1 MMNLVKKIAKDL
13 QKHAFR
19 RKKAHATETQAEV
32 KRMQQFVTAILVI
45 TVGGLLAW
53 LTGRLKS
60 LSVVIGTGSCVGGG
74 LLALIPA
81 TEILM
86 SGGQAAEIVLNLPL
100 GAATMKLDA
109 VSAFFSLP
117 VIVLGSLAA
126 VYAAATSH
134 YDKHECGGYWF
145 FYCLLMASM
154 LFLTASANAVLFLM
168 AWEIMS
174 VAAFF
179 LIIHR
184 DEIASARNAAWR
196 FLVASHVGTAG
207 LFIMFA
213 IISAHC
219 GSFEFACFTRTPVSA
234 ETASLVFF
242 LALFGFG
249 VKVGLLPLH
258 VWMPDSY
265 AFADAHVSAVLS
277 GAMSKMGFYGLIR
290 VLMFLPVHSASW
302 GWALAFG
309 GLLTGVFALITAL
322 AQHDLKK
329 VIAYSSMENAG
340 IIMMGLGCAILAGIW
355 KVPALAFAALTGSLL
370 HVLNHAAC
378 KGLLFLGSGA
388 AYFGTGTRKLE
399 AMGGL
404 AKTMPYTA
412 MFFGIGAAA
421 ISGLPPFNSFISE
434 FMIFLA
440 GLQAARL
447 GTSSALLLAG
457 VILAGLG
464 LIGGLAMAT
473 FSRTFGLVFLGASR
487 SDKKVEPRESDWL
500 VRLPMAILVLVIF
513 LLALL
518 SPFILIPVAR
528 VASMIAAASGVTFT
542 PENAMLNIQPVTI
555 AATISFFFMLFVVLV
570 WRLRSRFF
578 SGGDVNDRC
587 TWDCGFAAPDARIQY
602 TSSSF
607 SQPVS
612 EVFSSIV
619 RPYRHGEKVAGF
631 FPERASFRTDAP
643 DSLLRYL
650 YVPLFGLIDRA
661 MVPLRALQHG
671 RLHLYI
677 CYLAIVLLALLIWKV
692 VAA

>member
-1 MMNLVKKIAKDL
+1 
-13 QKHAFR
+13 
-19 RKKAHATETQAEV
+19 
-32 KRMQQFVTAILVI
+32 MQQFLTAILVI
-45 TVGGLLAW
+45 TCGGLLAW
-53 LTGRLKS
+53 LTGRLKT
-60 LSVVIGTGSCVGGG
+60 LSAAIGTGSCIGGG

-81 TEILM
+81 AEILM
-86 SGGQAAEIVLNLPL
+86 SGGQTPDIVLNLPL
-100 GAATMKLDA
+100 GAATLRLDA

-117 VIVLGSLAA
+117 VIFLGALSAI
-126 VYAAATSH
+126 YAAATCH
-134 YDKHECGGYWF
+134 HDKHECGGYWF

-213 IISAHC
+213 VLSTNC
-219 GSFEFACFTRTPVSA
+219 GSFEFASFIRTSVSA
-234 ETASLVFF
+234 ETASMVFF

-277 GAMSKMGFYGLIR
+277 GAMSKMGFYGLVR

-340 IIMMGLGCAILAGIW
+340 IIMMGLGCAVLAGVW
-355 KVPALAFAALTGSLL
+355 KVPSLAFAALAGSLL

-388 AYFGTGTRKLE
+388 VYFGTGTRKLE

-412 MFFGIGAAA
+412 LFFGIGAAA

-447 GTSSALLLAG
+447 GTSPALLLAG
-457 VILAGLG
+457 VLLAGLG

-487 SDKKVEPRESDWL
+487 SDKKVEPRESGWL
-500 VRLPMAILVLVIF
+500 ARLPMAILVLAIF
-513 LLALL
+513 LLSLL
-518 SPFILIPVAR
+518 SPFILIPVTR
-528 VASMIAAASGVTFT
+528 VASMIASASGTAFT
-542 PENAMLNIQPVTI
+542 DESALLNIQPVTI
-555 AATISFFFMLFVVLV
+555 TAAVTFFLSLFVMLF
-570 WRLRSRFF
+570 WQIRSRFF
-578 SGGDVNDRC
+578 SNGDVDSRC
-587 TWDCGFAAPDARIQY
+587 TWDCGFAAPDSRIQY

-619 RPYRHGEKVAGF
+619 KPYRHGEKVAGF
-631 FPERASFRTDAP
+631 FPEHASFRTDAP

-650 YVPLFGLIDRA
+650 YMPLFGLIDRA

-677 CYLAIVLLALLIWKV
+677 CYLAVVLLILLIWKV

>member
-1 MMNLVKKIAKDL
+1 M
-13 QKHAFR
+13 
-19 RKKAHATETQAEV
+19 AEV
-32 KRMQQFVTAILVI
+32 KRMQQFLTAILVI
-45 TVGGLLAW
+45 TCGGLLAW
-53 LTGRLKS
+53 LTGRLKT
-60 LSVVIGTGSCVGGG
+60 LSAAVGTGSCIGGAA
-74 LLALIPA
+74 LALIPV
-81 TEILM
+81 TEILV
-86 SGGQAAEIVLNLPL
+86 SGGQTAEMVFNLPL
-100 GAATMKLDA
+100 GAATLKLDT

-117 VIVLGSLAA
+117 VIVLGALSAI
-126 VYAAATSH
+126 YAAATCH
-134 YDKHECGGYWF
+134 HDKHECGGYWF

-154 LFLTASANAVLFLM
+154 LFLTASANAILFLM

-196 FLVASHVGTAG
+196 FLVASHIGTAG

-213 IISAHC
+213 VISSQC
-219 GSFEFACFTRTPVSA
+219 GSFEFASFTRTPVSA

-277 GAMSKMGFYGLIR
+277 GAMSKMGFYGLVR
-290 VLMFLPVHSASW
+290 VLMFLPVHAPSW

-340 IIMMGLGCAILAGIW
+340 IIMMGLGCAVLAGIW
-355 KVPALAFAALTGSLL
+355 KVPSLAFAALAGSLL

-388 AYFGTGTRKLE
+388 VYFGTGTRKLE

-412 MFFGIGAAA
+412 LFFGVGAAA

-434 FMIFLA
+434 FMIFLS

-487 SDKKVEPRESDWL
+487 SDKKVEPRESGWL
-500 VRLPMAILVLVIF
+500 ARLPMAILVLAIF
-513 LLALL
+513 LLSLL
-518 SPFILIPVAR
+518 SPFVLIPVTR
-528 VASMIAAASGVTFT
+528 VASTIAAASGTIFT
-542 PENAMLNIQPVTI
+542 QESAMLNIQPVTVS
-555 AATISFFFMLFVVLV
+555 AAVSFFLALFVVLF
-570 WRLRSRFF
+570 WLIRSRFF
-578 SGGDVNDRC
+578 SAGDIDNRC
-587 TWDCGFAAPDARIQY
+587 TWDCGFAAPDSRIQY

-631 FPERASFRTDAP
+631 FPAHASFRTDAP